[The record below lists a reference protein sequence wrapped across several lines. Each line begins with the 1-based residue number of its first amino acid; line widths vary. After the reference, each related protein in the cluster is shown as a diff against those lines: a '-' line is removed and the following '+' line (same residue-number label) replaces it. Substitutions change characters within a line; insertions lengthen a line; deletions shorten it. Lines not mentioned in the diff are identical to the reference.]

1 MENKSKIARNFWRTI
16 FKENKIDL
24 RNADARKQV
33 VADFIRQNKGWNTTT
48 SPRFFRLAFDKVSKE
63 FGYSTANFGVKPEQS
78 RTKKTVGSLGINVK
92 SDEKKV
98 HPLFKNKEAE
108 KKPINTQIPNAQ
120 QLTEQQMAAQYSS
133 QSIAAIFETMMNIMH
148 SRFPE
153 MSKLSESEKTTL
165 GDSWLPIFNEYFQTG
180 SKWILPAIVTIPII
194 LVRFSQHN
202 TAKKLKD
209 QEKKLGAK
217 QKPTPEPVK
226 TNDDKINHQGWRI
239 GEKTNKG

>member
-1 MENKSKIARNFWRTI
+1 MVNKSKVARDFWRVI

-24 RNADARKQV
+24 RNSDARKSV
-33 VADFIRQNKGWNTTT
+33 VSDFIQQNKGWNNTTDR
-48 SPRFFRLAFDKVSKE
+48 RFFRLAFDKISKE
-63 FGYSTANFGVKPEQS
+63 FGMSTSTFGVKPEQS

-120 QLTEQQMAAQYSS
+120 QLTEQQMAIQYSS
-133 QSIAAIFETMMNIMH
+133 QSIAAIFDTMMNIMH

-202 TAKKLKD
+202 TVKKQKD
-209 QEKKLGAK
+209 IEKKLGAK
-217 QKPTPEPVK
+217 QKPVPEPVK
-226 TNDDKINHQGWRI
+226 TNDDKINNQGWRI
-239 GEKTNKG
+239 GKNKTN

>member
-1 MENKSKIARNFWRTI
+1 MVNKSKVARDFWRTI

-24 RNADARKQV
+24 RNSDMRKTV
-33 VADFIRQNKGWNTTT
+33 VSDFIQQNKGWNNTTDR
-48 SPRFFRLAFDKVSKE
+48 RFFRLAFDKVSKE
-63 FGYSTANFGVKPEQS
+63 FGFSTANFGVKPEQS

-120 QLTEQQMAAQYSS
+120 QLTEQQMAVQYSS
-133 QSIAAIFETMMNIMH
+133 QSIAAIFDTMMNIMH
-148 SRFPE
+148 NRFPE

-194 LVRFSQHN
+194 LVRFSEHN
-202 TAKKLKD
+202 TAKKQKD
-209 QEKKLGAK
+209 LEKKLGAK
-217 QKPTPEPVK
+217 QKPVPEPNK
-226 TNDDKINHQGWRI
+226 TKDDKINNQGWRI
-239 GEKTNKG
+239 GKNKTN

>member
-1 MENKSKIARNFWRTI
+1 MVNKSKIARNFWRTI

-24 RNADARKQV
+24 RNSDARKSV
-33 VADFIRQNKGWNTTT
+33 VSDFIQQNKGWNNTTDR
-48 SPRFFRLAFDKVSKE
+48 RFFRLAFDKVSKE
-63 FGYSTANFGVKPEQS
+63 FGTSTSAFGVKPEQS

-98 HPLFKNKEAE
+98 HPLFTKKEDE

-120 QLTEQQMAAQYSS
+120 QLQDQQMAVQYSS
-133 QSIAAIFETMMNIMH
+133 QSIAAIFDTMMNIMH

-202 TAKKLKD
+202 TAKKQKDLEQKYGLKN
-209 QEKKLGAK
+209 E
-217 QKPTPEPVK
+217 PEPEQVK
-226 TNDDKINHQGWRI
+226 KSKWSKMSFE
-239 GEKTNKG
+239 EKTNKK

>member
-24 RNADARKQV
+24 RNSDMRKTV
-33 VADFIRQNKGWNTTT
+33 VSDFIQQNKGWNNTTDR
-48 SPRFFRLAFDKVSKE
+48 RFFRLAFDKISKE
-63 FGYSTANFGVKPEQS
+63 FGMSTSTFGVKPEQS

-108 KKPINTQIPNAQ
+108 KKPINTQLPNAQ
-120 QLTEQQMAAQYSS
+120 QLTEQQMAIQYSS
-133 QSIAAIFETMMNIMH
+133 QSIAAIFDTMMNIMH
-148 SRFPE
+148 SRYPA
-153 MSKLSESEKTTL
+153 MSKLSEAEKTTL

-202 TAKKLKD
+202 TVKKQKD
-209 QEKKLGAK
+209 IEKKLGAK
-217 QKPTPEPVK
+217 QKPVPEPVK

-239 GEKTNKG
+239 GEKTNKR

>member
-1 MENKSKIARNFWRTI
+1 MVNKSKIAREFWRAI

-24 RNADARKQV
+24 RNSDIRKSV
-33 VADFIRQNKGWNTTT
+33 VSDFIQQNKGWNNTTDR
-48 SPRFFRLAFDKVSKE
+48 RFFRLAFDKVSKE
-63 FGYSTANFGVKPEQS
+63 FGTSTSAFGVKPEQS

-98 HPLFKNKEAE
+98 HPLFSKKEAE

-120 QLTEQQMAAQYSS
+120 QLQEQQMAVQYSS
-133 QSIAAIFETMMNIMH
+133 QSIAAIFDTMMNIMH
-148 SRFPE
+148 SRFPA
-153 MSKLSESEKTTL
+153 MSKLSEAEKTTL

-202 TAKKLKD
+202 VAKKQKDLEEKYGLK
-209 QEKKLGAK
+209 QE
-217 QKPTPEPVK
+217 PEPVTTMK
-226 TNDDKINHQGWRI
+226 DEKSNWSKMNFE
-239 GEKTNKG
+239 EKTNKE

>member
-16 FKENKIDL
+16 FRENKIDL
-24 RNADARKQV
+24 RNSDARKQV
-33 VADFIRQNKGWNTTT
+33 VADFIRQNKGWNATT

-63 FGYSTANFGVKPEQS
+63 FGMSTSNFGVKPEQS

-98 HPLFKNKEAE
+98 HPLFAKKEAE
-108 KKPINTQIPNAQ
+108 KKPINTQIPTAQ
-120 QLTEQQMAAQYSS
+120 QLQQDQQMAVQYSS
-133 QSIAAIFETMMNIMH
+133 QSIAAIFDTMMNIMH
-148 SRFPE
+148 SRYPA
-153 MSKLSESEKTTL
+153 MSKLSEAEKTTL

-202 TAKKLKD
+202 VAKKEKD
-209 QEKKLGAK
+209 LAEKYGVTPEKTQPEPK
-217 QKPTPEPVK
+217 QKS
-226 TNDDKINHQGWRI
+226 NWSNMDFD
-239 GEKTNKG
+239 EKTNKK

>member
-24 RNADARKQV
+24 RNSDMRKTV
-33 VADFIRQNKGWNTTT
+33 VSDFIQQNKGWNNTTDR
-48 SPRFFRLAFDKVSKE
+48 RFFRLAFDKVSKE
-63 FGYSTANFGVKPEQS
+63 FGFSTANFGVKPEPS

-120 QLTEQQMAAQYSS
+120 QLTEQQMAIQYSS
-133 QSIAAIFETMMNIMH
+133 QSIAAIFDTMMNIMH

-194 LVRFSQHN
+194 LVRFSEHN

-217 QKPTPEPVK
+217 QKPAPEPVK
-226 TNDDKINHQGWRI
+226 TNDDKINHKGWRI